1 MRSGRARRV
10 SRAARVLSGAWRGLG
25 EGRGRNPEAQR
36 DSASLSSLLIPHSLF
51 PGAEMLRNAFSP
63 GGMGA
68 SRVPVGIAQGLLIA
82 GMVLPGR
89 AGVWDEGISALRGGR
104 EAAVRDAPGITA
116 GERNSPLCPERRFG
130 SRVKAEVRPA
140 PGFLPL
146 ALEQSGVARQR
157 QGFGQMGRSQRS
169 SFPFSWTLLLPLHSE
184 VRRAVYSR
192 VSRRG
197 GGFPPLRLRLTRL
210 SAEDCP
216 RG

>member
-130 SRVKAEVRPA
+130 SRVKAEVGSGSGLQASGAGAGRQA
-140 PGFLPL
+140 CQRGREKTAREIA
-146 ALEQSGVARQR
+146 ALLFFAS
-157 QGFGQMGRSQRS
+157 RS
-169 SFPFSWTLLLPLHSE
+169 LLLTLH
-184 VRRAVYSR
+184 
-192 VSRRG
+192 
-197 GGFPPLRLRLTRL
+197 P
-210 SAEDCP
+210 
-216 RG
+216 